1 MNKGNL
7 DKRTA
12 SNLLKINSEKI
23 SYKRLIFIIK
33 NLYFRKGADEV

>member
-12 SNLLKINSEKI
+12 NNLLSIITLIYKI
-23 SYKRLIFIIK
+23 
-33 NLYFRKGADEV
+33 KGLNRNI

>member
-12 SNLLKINSEKI
+12 KSRLKIITLIYKI
-23 SYKRLIFIIK
+23 KRLNRNI
-33 NLYFRKGADEV
+33 

>member
-12 SNLLKINSEKI
+12 NNLLKIITLIYKI
-23 SYKRLIFIIK
+23 
-33 NLYFRKGADEV
+33 KGLNRNI

>member
-12 SNLLKINSEKI
+12 NNLLKIITLIYKI
-23 SYKRLIFIIK
+23 KRLNRNI
-33 NLYFRKGADEV
+33 

>member
-12 SNLLKINSEKI
+12 NNLLKIISLIINS
-23 SYKRLIFIIK
+23 
-33 NLYFRKGADEV
+33 LYSARRRRGTTAKQFQ

>member
-12 SNLLKINSEKI
+12 NNLFKDYTNLLGLYTVQEDIN
-23 SYKRLIFIIK
+23 RNF
-33 NLYFRKGADEV
+33 

>member
-12 SNLLKINSEKI
+12 NNLLKIITLIYKI
-23 SYKRLIFIIK
+23 IGLNRNI
-33 NLYFRKGADEV
+33 

>member
-12 SNLLKINSEKI
+12 NNLIKITNLWVYIQYKKIN
-23 SYKRLIFIIK
+23 R
-33 NLYFRKGADEV
+33 NL

>member
-12 SNLLKINSEKI
+12 NNLLRIITLIYKIKELNRNI
-23 SYKRLIFIIK
+23 
-33 NLYFRKGADEV
+33 

>member
-12 SNLLKINSEKI
+12 NNLLKIIILIYKI
-23 SYKRLIFIIK
+23 IGLNRNI
-33 NLYFRKGADEV
+33 